1 MSFTSQILNGRV
13 IFILANSEVVDMT
26 TVEDFKKILNSSSD
40 SLENIISLVETNS
53 REELE
58 NQIELLKSGGSINPG
73 SNLIAY
79 SALIQNCSRF
89 LAEHTAKEQEEQARI
104 ELLNEINSPEF
115 Q

>member
-13 IFILANSEVVDMT
+13 IFILGDSEVVDIT
-26 TVEDFKKILNSSSD
+26 TLADFEKVLSSSSD
-40 SLENIISLVETNS
+40 SLENIISLIETS
-53 REELE
+53 YREELE
-58 NQIELLKSGGSINPG
+58 SQIELLKSGGSINPG

-79 SALIQNCSRF
+79 STLIQNCSRF
-89 LAEHTAKEQEEQARI
+89 LAEQSAKQQEEQARI